1 MNRYNE
7 LRKQQQHQSEAN
19 ARKRNNAMALDG
31 TTPLQRESR
40 KRSERHVL
48 FQQRT
53 ANLARYELHIND
65 PMLHV
70 AAGPHW
76 KHTRAV
82 QEAFESGNATAHA
95 QASMSAM
102 IGTTASLETE
112 LDRLIHLLFFTKST
126 TPFSSFI
133 ANLEAES
140 TKISVYLTTGVYAKV
155 QSFFDYVRTS
165 GTCRGPNDYR
175 LNGTGQYHLG
185 CLPFLDEHW
194 FDWIRDYPVN
204 DPTHNIW
211 DITQGPGPIQWP
223 AVMVMIPCS
232 KPRNPELSCP
242 LNRPVKTY
250 NTNGTLVTVPANGVN
265 FGNWLTN
272 PVLFFEDLCITN
284 MCTVSTDDYNDP
296 SIRPQCPGCD
306 TCPQTYYSAFE
317 YGYTDGWKV
326 FATYDSV
333 LRYLLLNFFIQAG
346 GSAAYFL
353 FIVAYLCT
361 EFPNI
366 LFAWVP
372 LANSNTIAYIV
383 LIACLYGDWFVRET
397 PGRFVWS
404 YLFVQFIGLFSIV
417 AQWVLFALYVVGNFG
432 QAILGIQVL
441 PFFNQLVMTVVRDFT
456 PGALLVFLLKPYV
469 SVISFIVPII
479 GTSFTGNPATI
490 NAVIAEFEKEFT
502 VTEPSFAD
510 TFYAVASFYQAFKLV
525 GLGVAYFLLAFIV
538 SGAVTSVIFAA
549 FYIIGELALI
559 VSAFFVFLLQTRVY
573 NNART
578 LEQVQSQT
586 LVSQQALARQSE
598 QLNEISARLR
608 TTAEAQPKNFIGRA
622 FSTQLLHL
630 SEQARSL
637 ADNNASAMASST
649 LTSTSSKDAALA
661 IEHA

>member
-1 MNRYNE
+1 
-7 LRKQQQHQSEAN
+7 
-19 ARKRNNAMALDG
+19 MAGGDG
-31 TTPLQRESR
+31 
-40 KRSERHVL
+40 
-48 FQQRT
+48 
-53 ANLARYELHIND
+53 D
-65 PMLHV
+65 
-70 AAGPHW
+70 
-76 KHTRAV
+76 
-82 QEAFESGNATAHA
+82 
-95 QASMSAM
+95 
-102 IGTTASLETE
+102 
-112 LDRLIHLLFFTKST
+112 D
-126 TPFSSFI
+126 
-133 ANLEAES
+133 
-140 TKISVYLTTGVYAKV
+140 
-155 QSFFDYVRTS
+155 
-165 GTCRGPNDYR
+165 
-175 LNGTGQYHLG
+175 
-185 CLPFLDEHW
+185 
-194 FDWIRDYPVN
+194 
-204 DPTHNIW
+204 
-211 DITQGPGPIQWP
+211 
-223 AVMVMIPCS
+223 PCS

-272 PVLFFEDLCITN
+272 PVLFFRGSVHHQHGALCRPTTN
-284 MCTVSTDDYNDP
+284 NDP

-361 EFPNI
+361 EFPTSCSP
-366 LFAWVP
+366 WVP

-417 AQWVLFALYVVGNFG
+417 AQWCCSRSYVVGNFG

-441 PFFNQLVMTVVRDFT
+441 PFFNSTRHDGGARLHTGRAVGVLAQAVRVGDLVHRTDHRHVVHRQSGDDQRR
-456 PGALLVFLLKPYV
+456 Y
-469 SVISFIVPII
+469 S
-479 GTSFTGNPATI
+479 
-490 NAVIAEFEKEFT
+490 EFEKEFT

-630 SEQARSL
+630 SEQ
-637 ADNNASAMASST
+637 SA
-649 LTSTSSKDAALA
+649 LVGR
-661 IEHA
+661 